1 MLTRIYI
8 DNFKSLVNFEIN
20 LTDSISILLGNNGS
34 GKSTVFE
41 VLRKLQK
48 FIINQEKV
56 SEIFRSSD
64 LTRWEKRLIQR
75 FELDIQTQQG
85 SYQYSLEIEHIEGGY
100 TPPRIRHEKLTMDA
114 QILSELNIEF
124 EDNKPVAK
132 ARIYNDD
139 ANREGLTLPFF
150 DWSRSLVGYVQERH
164 DNKKLSFFKKQIAN
178 FFIVN
183 INPFAMTSTSDAYQ
197 EDSHP
202 TEDMS
207 NYVSW
212 YNYIS
217 GQQGKILKLTG
228 ELQKIL
234 DGFDSFRIDPSG
246 EVKILSAIF
255 NKPSKSSY
263 KFNELSNGQKTLI
276 ALYTLIYCA
285 PDEDYILCID
295 EPENFIALPEIQP
308 WLNTL
313 FDNCP
318 ENNGQAILIS
328 HHPVFINYLATH
340 SGHWFERQN
349 NDVTRIKSIT
359 EQEESGLSLSQLIE
373 LGWIDNE

>member
-8 DNFKSLVNFEIN
+8 DNFKSLVNFEVKLN
-20 LTDSISILLGNNGS
+20 DSISIFLGKNGS
-34 GKSTVFE
+34 GKSSVFE
-41 VLRKLQK
+41 LIIKLQK
-48 FIINQEKV
+48 LIINQEKV
-56 SEIFRSSD
+56 SEIFHSSD
-64 LTRWEKRLIQR
+64 LTRWENRLIQR
-75 FELDIQTQQG
+75 FELDIQTQQV
-85 SYQYSLEIEHIEGGY
+85 SYQYFLEIEHTQGGY
-100 TPPRIRHEKLTMDA
+100 IPPRIRYEKLTIDG
-114 QILSELNIEF
+114 QILSELNIEV
-124 EDNKPVAK
+124 EDNKPVTKAK
-132 ARIYNDD
+132 IYNDN
-139 ANREGLTLPFF
+139 ANHEGLALPFF

-164 DNKKLSFFKKQIAN
+164 DNQKLIGFKKQIQN
-178 FFIVN
+178 FFIVH
-183 INPFAMTSTSDAYQ
+183 INPFSIKSTSDPNQ

-202 TEDMS
+202 TWEMS

-212 YNYIS
+212 YNYLS
-217 GQQGKILKLTG
+217 GQQGKIFQLTG

-234 DGFDSFRIDPSG
+234 DGFDSFHIEPSG
-246 EVKILSAIF
+246 EVKVLSAIF
-255 NKPSKSSY
+255 KKPSKSSY

-313 FDNCP
+313 FDYCP

-340 SGHWFERQN
+340 SGHWFERQDN
-349 NDVTRIKSIT
+349 GVTRIKSIT
-359 EQEESGLSLSQLIE
+359 EQEESGLSLAQLIE